1 MPTQRINDYDRGW
14 VCVSVSPCV
23 FSAVLSGMPV
33 AFLISTAV
41 HLELGFSRASM
52 SIITYPIGFSW
63 KCFYLCHGYQHPCIW
78 TVKKNDDVNIISLSL
93 YIFKTLY
100 SQLVP
105 ASTIL
110 LSRCFLLSF
119 TRTLSFQA
127 PALYLNCYCLQ
138 NCSSFC

>member
-1 MPTQRINDYDRGW
+1 MTYDHGW
-14 VCVSVSPCV
+14 VCVSVSPSV
-23 FSAVLSGMPV
+23 FSAVLSGVPV

-78 TVKKNDDVNIISLSL
+78 TVKRKNDDVNIISLSL
-93 YIFKTLY
+93 YIFKALY

-105 ASTIL
+105 ASIIL
-110 LSRCFLLSF
+110 PSGVFFFLSLELYSFRHSLL
-119 TRTLSFQA
+119 
-127 PALYLNCYCLQ
+127 
-138 NCSSFC
+138 